1 MCIRGCQNDDT
12 GHSVLK
18 PWFNFANFTGVPVK
32 EWGLE
37 KETKVNP

>member
-1 MCIRGCQNDDT
+1 MNREHVEYGWIVEKIGCNLPWSNYKT
-12 GHSVLK
+12 GI
-18 PWFNFANFTGVPVK
+18 K